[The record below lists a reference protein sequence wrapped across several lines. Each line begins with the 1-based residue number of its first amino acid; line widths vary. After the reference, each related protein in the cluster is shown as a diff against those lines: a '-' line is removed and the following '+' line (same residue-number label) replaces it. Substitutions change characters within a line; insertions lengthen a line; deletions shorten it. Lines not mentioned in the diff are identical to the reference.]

1 MQCYPAIDLRGG
13 QVVRLLQ
20 GDFAKESQYS
30 CDAVELAQVYAD
42 AGATWL
48 HVVDLDGAKSA
59 AENQFNLRI
68 IERIVRETKLRVQT
82 GGGIRDADEV
92 ARRFN
97 AGCARI
103 VLGSKAVRA
112 PAEVASWLP
121 RFSTANGGPGSEGF
135 CIALDCKADAQNPY
149 PERYWVYATG
159 WQESLNVD
167 VFDQLKSFAELG
179 FVHALITDIA
189 RDGMLMGPNAPLY
202 QQLNQFEPRMAV
214 QASGGVS
221 SLADLAA
228 LKAIN
233 SPGVVIGKALLEGR
247 FTLQEALAC

>member
-13 QVVRLLQ
+13 QVVRLVQ
-20 GDFAKESQYS
+20 GDFAKESQYT
-30 CDAVELAQVYAD
+30 CDPLELAQVYAD

-59 AENQFNLRI
+59 TESQQNLSI
-68 IERIVRETKLRVQT
+68 IERIVRETNLRVQT
-82 GGGIRDADEV
+82 GGGIRDRDSV
-92 ARRFN
+92 ARRFD

-112 PAEVASWLP
+112 PEEVASWMHHFGT
-121 RFSTANGGPGSEGF
+121 RGAEGF
-135 CIALDCKADAQNPY
+135 CIALDCKADTQS
-149 PERYWVYATG
+149 RYWVYTSG
-159 WQESLNVD
+159 WQESLSVD
-167 VFDQLKSFAELG
+167 VFDQLKVFADLG

-189 RDGMLMGPNAPLY
+189 QDGMLSGPNVALY
-202 QQLNQFEPRMAV
+202 QQLNRFEPRVAV
-214 QASGGVS
+214 QASGGVA
-221 SLADLAA
+221 SLANLHA

>member
-20 GDFAKESQYS
+20 GDFSKESQYG
-30 CDAVELAQVYAD
+30 CEPVELAHVYAD

-59 AENQFNLRI
+59 EENQLNLKI

-82 GGGIRDADEV
+82 GGGIRDADAVQRRLDAGV
-92 ARRFN
+92 ARV
-97 AGCARI
+97 

-112 PAEVASWLP
+112 PEEVAGWLH
-121 RFSTANGGPGSEGF
+121 RFSTQNDGHGSERL
-135 CIALDCKADAQNPY
+135 CIALDCKADAQN
-149 PERYWVYATG
+149 RYWVYATG
-159 WQESLNVD
+159 WQETLSLD
-167 VFDQLKSFAELG
+167 VFDQLKAFADFG

-189 RDGMLMGPNAPLY
+189 RDGMLAGPNAALY

-228 LKAIN
+228 LKAIK

>member
-1 MQCYPAIDLRGG
+1 MQYYPAIDLRGG

-20 GDFAKESQYS
+20 GDFSKENQYS
-30 CDAVELAQVYAD
+30 CDAVELAHVYAE
-42 AGATWL
+42 AGANWL

-59 AENQFNLRI
+59 EENQLNLRI

-92 ARRFN
+92 ARRFD

-112 PAEVASWLP
+112 PEEVASWMR
-121 RFSTANGGPGSEGF
+121 RFSNVIGGNGSEGF
-135 CIALDCKADAQNPY
+135 CIALDCKADAKS
-149 PERYWVYATG
+149 RYWVYATG
-159 WQESLNVD
+159 WQESLSVD
-167 VFDQLKSFAELG
+167 VFDQLQAFAELG

-189 RDGMLMGPNAPLY
+189 RDGMLTGPNAPLY
-202 QQLNQFEPRMAV
+202 QHLNQFEPRMAV

-221 SLADLAA
+221 SLADLTA
-228 LKAIN
+228 LRAIK

>member
-1 MQCYPAIDLRGG
+1 MQCYPAIDLRNG

-59 AENQFNLRI
+59 TENQVNLQI

-112 PAEVASWLP
+112 PEEVASWLP
-121 RFSTANGGPGSEGF
+121 RFSTANGGLGSEGF
-135 CIALDCKADAQNPY
+135 CIALDCKAGAQ
-149 PERYWVYATG
+149 ERYWVYATG
-159 WQESLNVD
+159 WQESLSVD
-167 VFDQLKSFAELG
+167 VFDQLKTFADLG

-189 RDGMLMGPNAPLY
+189 RDGMLTGPNTALY

-228 LKAIN
+228 LKAIK